1 MEKRKYG
8 SKSNDKIK
16 SPTGNE
22 FNEGS
27 TKFNALI
34 KKRMKKAEK
43 STKKHSKEDL
53 MKAHKHMKEHGG

>member
-8 SKSNDKIK
+8 SKHNASIK

-34 KKRMKKAEK
+34 KKRMAKQKN
-43 STKKHSKEDL
+43 HSKEDL
-53 MKAHKHMKEHGG
+53 HKAHVHMKKHGG